1 MTLQEA
7 AAKRTSRRKYL
18 EKPLDAQSVR
28 ILNEKIAAINRDEG
42 LHIQLVLDGAKP
54 FAGFRR
60 SYGLLTGVQSFLALA
75 GNPASPHWRERLGYF
90 GELLVLEAQRLG
102 ISSCWVGGSYRKED
116 AVCDL
121 REGESLTCVIAL
133 GYCPE
138 KPSPRERFLC
148 GVIHRKSKSAQDMSR
163 AEADAPQWFHS
174 GVQAV
179 CCAPSANNS
188 QPVLFRYR
196 AGTATA
202 DVPSGGHDIDLGIAK
217 LHFLLGAE
225 GTQGHWVWG
234 QDGAFVLD

>member
-18 EKPLDAQSVR
+18 EKPLDAQSVCV
-28 ILNEKIAAINRDEG
+28 LNEKIAEINRDEG

-60 SYGLLTGVQSFLALA
+60 SYGLLTGVQSFLALV
-75 GNPASPHWRERLGYF
+75 GDPATPHWRERLGYF
-90 GELLVLEAQRLG
+90 GELLVLQAQRLG

-116 AVCDL
+116 AICEL
-121 REGESLTCVIAL
+121 REGEDLTCVIAL
-133 GYCPE
+133 GYCAE
-138 KPSPRERFLC
+138 KLSPRESLLYS
-148 GVIHRKSKSAQDMSR
+148 VIHRKGKSVQDMSR
-163 AEADAPQWFHS
+163 ADADAPQWFCD

-188 QPVLFRYR
+188 QPVLLQYH

-202 DVPSGGHDIDLGIAK
+202 GVPGGGHDIDLGIAK

-225 GTQGHWVWG
+225 SANGQWEWG
-234 QDGAFVLD
+234 QDGAFISY